1 MVYGNG
7 PCTYLR
13 KVESPNEVLV
23 VKRNAHAVTVAS
35 PSPSGSYCAA
45 GDQDGNVIIFALDN
59 EDKTLVLEKKVV
71 SGRINDIAW
80 SGDNERVVAVGEG
93 KDGFAAAF
101 AAKGGNTVGD
111 MAGHS
116 RTVNCCDFR
125 KDRPFRIA
133 SGGQDFVLNWYEGP
147 PFKFKKA
154 HKGENDVNAVRFS
167 PDGSLMVAAGKDKKI
182 LVYDGKTGEP
192 AGELPCD
199 HKGSIYQLAF
209 SPDSKFL
216 LSSAADKTV
225 KLWDMGAKSLVQTF
239 TLADSTI
246 EYMQVGCVYSNEHM
260 LSLSL
265 NGDVNLFK
273 QGEDKPVT
281 VLRGHQKKI
290 TQIVPHPS
298 GAVATIS
305 ADPSVL
311 IWPKGLSD
319 SATSIRPKGKKV
331 HTEGLLAGA
340 AWIGDN
346 LITGGSDGSIGVS
359 KLADGTFEL
368 AGKLGGV
375 FGMAAVDGAA
385 FVATSKGIVV
395 LDQSGAEKGK
405 LEVGYTPV
413 VIASSPQTK
422 LVAIG
427 AKEKKVTVYA
437 AKEAS
442 LEPVGEIPLDAAASG
457 LGFSACGTKLAVAAG
472 KQLGVYDPA
481 SQDKLD
487 TGVEGSFH
495 TTTIQTVSFNPSG
508 SMLLSAGGDAQIIIW
523 SLEAK
528 KKLEAKPNAHQNGV
542 TASLWL
548 GDDEFVTSGQDAA
561 IRSWKL

>member
-1 MVYGNG
+1 M
-7 PCTYLR
+7 
-13 KVESPNEVLV
+13 
-23 VKRNAHAVTVAS
+23 
-35 PSPSGSYCAA
+35 
-45 GDQDGNVIIFALDN
+45 IIFALDN

-71 SGRINDIAW
+71 SGRINDISW
-80 SGDNERVVAVGEG
+80 SGDNERVVAAGEG

-111 MAGHS
+111 LAGHS
-116 RTVNCCDFR
+116 RTVNSCDFR

-133 SGGQDFVLNWYEGP
+133 SGGLDFALNWYEGP

-154 HKGENDVNAVRFS
+154 HKMDNDVNAVRFS
-167 PDGSLMVAAGKDKKI
+167 PDGSLMVSTGKDKKI
-182 LVYDGKTGEP
+182 HVYDGKTGEEQ
-192 AGELPCD
+192 GELPCD

-216 LSSAADKTV
+216 LSSSADKTV
-225 KLWDMGAKSLVQTF
+225 KLWDMAAKSLVQTF
-239 TLADSTI
+239 TLADSTL
-246 EYMQVGCVYSNEHM
+246 EYMQVGCTYSNEHM
-260 LSLSL
+260 LSLGL
-265 NGDVNLFK
+265 NGDINLFK

-281 VLRGHQKKI
+281 VLRGHQKKVN
-290 TQIVPHPS
+290 QIVPHPS

-319 SATSIRPKGKKV
+319 TATSIRPKGKKA
-331 HTEGLLAGA
+331 HTEGVLAGA
-340 AWIGDN
+340 AWIGDT
-346 LITGGSDGSIGVS
+346 LITGGSDDSIGVS
-359 KLADGTFEL
+359 KLADGSFEL
-368 AGKLGGV
+368 AGKVSGGV
-375 FGMAAVDGAA
+375 SGMAAVDGAA

-405 LEVGYTPV
+405 LEVGYTPT

-437 AKEAS
+437 AKDAS
-442 LEPVGEIPLDAAASG
+442 LELVGEIPLDAAVSG
-457 LGFSACGTKLAVAAG
+457 VAFSACGTKLAVAAG
-472 KQLGVYDPA
+472 KQLGIYDPA

-487 TGVEGSFH
+487 TGVEGCFH
-495 TTTIQTVSFNPSG
+495 TTTITTVSFNPSA
-508 SMLLSAGGDAQIIIW
+508 SLLLSGGMDAQAIIW
-523 SLEAK
+523 SLEK
-528 KKLEAKPNAHQNGV
+528 KTKIEAKSNVHPGGI

-548 GDDEFVTSGQDAA
+548 GDDEVVTAGVDAA